1 MYALSIAEI
10 EEVGGA
16 DLDGAAQACTNVGG
30 AVGGVG
36 ALFGP
41 GPAAAGFLAGCALGV
56 ALYSWG

>member
-1 MYALSIAEI
+1 MYALSVIEI

-16 DLDGAAQACTNVGG
+16 SLDGAAQACTAVGG

-36 ALFGP
+36 LLFGP
-41 GPAAAGFLAGCALGV
+41 GVGAAAALGGCALGV